1 MTRSA
6 LDRLKDII
14 RACGLAHRYAAGL
27 DPDSLRS
34 AGVSRDGALFQM
46 MIIGEAAKHLPAEVQ
61 ALAPDIP
68 WAQIRATRHKIAH
81 SYWQIDFDVIAD
93 TIASDLRP
101 LEAAAMRLAEVIA
114 KADP

>member
-14 RACGLAHRYAAGL
+14 QASGSACFCSAGL
-27 DPDSLRS
+27 DPDRLRV
-34 AGVSRDGALFQM
+34 AGVARDGALFQL
-46 MIIGEAAKHLPAEVQ
+46 MIIGDAATHRPAEVQ

-81 SYWQIDFDVIAD
+81 GYWQIDFDVIAD
-93 TIASDLRP
+93 TIKSGLRP
-101 LEAAAMRLAEVIA
+101 LELAVMRLADVLSR
-114 KADP
+114 ADP

>member
-14 RACGLAHRYAAGL
+14 QASGSAYRYAAGL
-27 DPDSLRS
+27 DPDRLMG
-34 AGVSRDGALFQM
+34 AGVARDGALFQL
-46 MIIGEAAKHLPAEVQ
+46 MIIGEAATHLPTEVQ

-68 WAQIRATRHKIAH
+68 WSQIRATRHKIAH
-81 SYWQIDFDVIAD
+81 GYWQIDFDVIAD
-93 TIASDLRP
+93 TITSDLRP
-101 LEAAAMRLAEVIA
+101 LELAAMSLVEVIS